1 MQLNNKVAIVTGG
14 ASGLGCAI
22 AQQYAREGASVVIAD
37 RDIERAKA
45 VAADIESSGAKA
57 ISVEVDVASEA
68 SVRAMTAQAVD
79 RFGPVGILVTSAG
92 VGMQKAFMQTTLA
105 DWERITSINL
115 TGAFLCGQAAAESM
129 IAAGW
134 GRIIHI
140 ASGAGLRGVPGRAA
154 YGASKGGLIMLA
166 KVMAVELGE
175 HGITVNAL
183 APGAIDTPMARQVHT
198 SATRTAYVGATPL
211 HRYGSLEEVAASA
224 TFLASDGAGYITGHT
239 LEVDGGITA
248 AGPMFKL

>member
-1 MQLNNKVAIVTGG
+1 
-14 ASGLGCAI
+14 
-22 AQQYAREGASVVIAD
+22 R
-37 RDIERAKA
+37 
-45 VAADIESSGAKA
+45 
-57 ISVEVDVASEA
+57 
-68 SVRAMTAQAVD
+68 
-79 RFGPVGILVTSAG
+79 
-92 VGMQKAFMQTTLA
+92 
-105 DWERITSINL
+105 
-115 TGAFLCGQAAAESM
+115 
-129 IAAGW
+129 

-140 ASGAGLRGVPGRAA
+140 ASGAGLRGVPGRSA

-248 AGPMFKL
+248 AGPM

>member
-1 MQLNNKVAIVTGG
+1 MKLANKVAIVTGG

-22 AQQYAREGASVVIAD
+22 AQHFAREGAAVVVAD
-37 RDIERAKA
+37 RDIARAGA
-45 VAADIESSGAKA
+45 VAADIEASGAKA
-57 ISVEVDVASEA
+57 MACEVDVASESA
-68 SVRAMTAQAVD
+68 VRAMTRAAVK
-79 RFGPVGILVTSAG
+79 RFGPIGILVTSAG
-92 VGMQKAFMQTTLA
+92 VGMQKPFMQTTLA
-105 DWERITSINL
+105 DWDRILSINL

-129 IAAGW
+129 IEAGS

-154 YGASKGGLIMLA
+154 YGSSKGGLIMLT
-166 KVMAVELGE
+166 KVMAVELGD

-198 SATRTAYVGATPL
+198 TATRTAYVGATPL
-211 HRYGSLEEVAASA
+211 HRYGSLEEVSGSA
-224 TFLASDGAGYITGHT
+224 VFLASDDAGYITGHT

>member
-1 MQLNNKVAIVTGG
+1 MQLKDKVAIVTGG

-22 AQQYAREGASVVIAD
+22 AQHYAREGACLVVAD
-37 RDIERAKA
+37 RDIERARA
-45 VAADIESSGAKA
+45 VAADLEATGAKA
-57 ISVEVDVASEA
+57 WACEVDVSSPDA
-68 SVRAMTAQAVD
+68 VQAMAAQTVD
-79 RFGPVGILVTSAG
+79 RFGAIDILVTSAG

-105 DWERITSINL
+105 DWERIMSINL
-115 TGAFLCGQAAAESM
+115 TGAFLCGQAVAGAM
-129 IAAGW
+129 ISAGR
-134 GRIIHI
+134 GRIINI
-140 ASGAGLRGVPGRAA
+140 ASGAGLRGVPGRSA
-154 YGASKGGLIMLA
+154 YGASKGGLIMLT

-211 HRYGSLEEVAASA
+211 HRYGTLEEVSASA
-224 TFLASDGAGYITGHT
+224 VFLASDAAGYITGHT

-248 AGPMFKL
+248 SGPLFRL

>member
-1 MQLNNKVAIVTGG
+1 MQLKDKVAIVTGG

-22 AQQYAREGASVVIAD
+22 AQHYAREGARVVIAD
-37 RDIERAKA
+37 RDIERASA
-45 VAADIESSGAKA
+45 VAADIEASGGRALA
-57 ISVEVDVASEA
+57 SQVDVASPA
-68 SVRAMTAQAVD
+68 GVKAMVEQAVGH
-79 RFGPVGILVTSAG
+79 FGPIDILVTSAG
-92 VGMQKAFMQTTLA
+92 VGMQKAFMQTTLE
-105 DWERITSINL
+105 DWERIMSINL

-129 IAAGW
+129 VAAGR

-140 ASGAGLRGVPGRAA
+140 ASGAGLRGVPGRSA
-154 YGASKGGLIMLA
+154 YGASKGGLIMLT

-211 HRYGSLEEVAASA
+211 HRYGSLEEVSASA
-224 TFLASDGAGYITGHT
+224 VFLASDAAGYITGHT
-239 LEVDGGITA
+239 LEVDGGITM
-248 AGPMFKL
+248 AGPIFKL

>member
-1 MQLNNKVAIVTGG
+1 MQLDNKVAIVTGG

-22 AQQYAREGASVVIAD
+22 AQHYAREGASLVIAD
-37 RDIERAKA
+37 RDIERARA
-45 VAADIESSGAKA
+45 VAADIASTGAKA
-57 ISVEVDVASEA
+57 LAIEVDVANESA
-68 SVRAMTAQAVD
+68 VRAMTAQAVAH
-79 RFGPVGILVTSAG
+79 FGPIDILVTSAG

-105 DWERITSINL
+105 DWERILSINL

-129 IAAGW
+129 IAAGR

-140 ASGAGLRGVPGRAA
+140 ASGAGLRGVPGRSA
-154 YGASKGGLIMLA
+154 YGASKSGLIMLA

-211 HRYGSLEEVAASA
+211 HRYGSLEEVSASA
-224 TFLASDGAGYITGHT
+224 VFLASAGAGYITGHT

>member
-1 MQLNNKVAIVTGG
+1 MLLRDKVAIVTGG

-22 AQQYAREGASVVIAD
+22 AGRYAQEGASVAVAD
-37 RDIERAKA
+37 RDIERARS
-45 VAADIESSGAKA
+45 VAAAIEAGGGKA
-57 ISVEVDVASEA
+57 TAIEVDVASQP
-68 SVRAMTAQAVD
+68 SVRAMVD
-79 RFGPVGILVTSAG
+79 RTTEIFGPVGILVTSAG
-92 VGMQKAFMQTTLA
+92 VGMQKAFMETTLA
-105 DWERITSINL
+105 DWERINAINL

-134 GRIIHI
+134 GRIINI

-154 YGASKGGLIMLA
+154 YGASKGGLIMLS

-175 HGITVNAL
+175 HGVTVNAL

-198 SATRTAYVGATPL
+198 QATRAAYMGATPL

-224 TFLASDGAGYITGHT
+224 AFLASDGAGYITGHT

-248 AGPMFKL
+248 AGPMFRL